1 MSDFYKENIFREN
14 VVFGSLPIGNILDIS
29 INMVEHIKKADII
42 LVESHREFARLLS
55 GIHLF
60 PVTRALDLNT
70 NAVIYQYDLHSDI
83 EHTNEINNILLEK
96 SKNNRILVVSDEG
109 SSLFLEPGCI
119 FKSRLIE
126 NNIPFQ
132 VISGPNSAITSVTN
146 TNRNVSEFYFGSS
159 LAGVPVDQR
168 DTVFEKIKNIN
179 VPAVFLLT
187 AVDAKPCIEQIH
199 KFFGDSWTGDL
210 SMNLTMSTEKHIEG
224 SFSDILKYI
233 DDNANYFA
241 IDEEHKK
248 FAIVIFPD
256 RYETPHTNQLIYD
269 KEIQVSH

>member
-29 INMVEHIKKADII
+29 MNMVEHIKKADII

-55 GIHLF
+55 GVHLF
-60 PVTRALDLNT
+60 PVTRVLDLNT
-70 NAVIYQYDLHSDI
+70 SAVIYQYDLHSDI
-83 EHTNEINNILLEK
+83 DHTNKINDVLLEK
-96 SKNNRILVVSDEG
+96 SKNNKILVVSDEG

-119 FKSRLIE
+119 LKSRLIE
-126 NNIPFQ
+126 HGIPYQ

-146 TNRNVSEFYFGSS
+146 TSRNVSEFYFGSS
-159 LAGVPVDQR
+159 LAGVPVEQR
-168 DTVFEKIKNIN
+168 DSVFEKIKTVK

-187 AVDAKPCIEQIH
+187 AVDTKPCVEQIQN
-199 KFFGDSWTGDL
+199 FFGDSWTGDL
-210 SMNLTMSTEKHIEG
+210 SMNLSMSTEKHIEG
-224 SFSDILKYI
+224 NFSDILKYI
-233 DDNANYFA
+233 DDNPAYFA

-256 RYETPHTNQLIYD
+256 RYETPHTDQLIYD
-269 KEIQVSH
+269 KENQVSN